1 MAESAIAK
9 AYVQI
14 IPSAQGIKGKL
25 TEALGGEAASAG
37 TSSGKTL
44 GNKLAEGLSGASAV
58 VGKAFTAVVKTGAA
72 ALAGATAGIAAISKQ
87 ALDAY
92 GDYEQLVGG
101 VETLFKDSADIVE
114 KYAANAYKSAGLS
127 ANDYMESV
135 TGFSASLLQSL
146 GNDTG
151 AAAEYANTAMVDM
164 SDNANKMGTNMGDI
178 QNAYQGFAKQ
188 NYTML
193 DNLKLGYGGTKE
205 EMERLIS
212 DANKVKTANGEM
224 ADLSIESFAD
234 IVEAI
239 HIIQSEMDITGTTA
253 EEASTT
259 IQGSVGS
266 MKASWQ
272 NLLVGVAD
280 DSQDFDGLMG
290 EFVES
295 VETAASNILPRVQ
308 TILGGLGSLVSGLAP
323 VIAEV
328 LPTLVTTVLPD
339 LLNAGVSMVTAF
351 VDAMVTAIP
360 EIAPQ
365 LASAAVTI
373 MGTLADAVT
382 ANAPIL
388 LQAAMDVARTVMT
401 DVLGMSQENADGV
414 IGVLEDVLGAC
425 QTVFDALTG
434 AVDTVI
440 SAVEDAGIN
449 WGAIWDGIG
458 AAVSW
463 AGELV
468 SAAIAAIGDML
479 GWLVDESTTDGT
491 LLNAVWD
498 GIGAA
503 VSGAGD
509 VITGAVEALGGFAE
523 WLFSGSAGAEAFQA
537 AIVGLASALA
547 VYKGVMLAQ
556 KAVTIAVTGVQAA
569 LNVVMNANPIGILV
583 TAIGALVGAL
593 LYLWNTNDG
602 FREAVTSAW
611 EAIKSAFSSAID
623 AICGFFSDLGTA
635 AGEIW
640 DGIKETV
647 GGVIDAISGF
657 FTGLAETASSVWE
670 TIKNAVQ
677 VAVMFIGEVISA
689 AVNII
694 TLPFQFIWEN
704 CKDII
709 LGAWDA
715 ITGAVSAAL
724 DTIGGIL
731 SGAWDTISGAVSTA
745 WDGISSVIGSAW
757 DGISSTVGG
766 ALDTVGGAIS
776 SGWESVKSWTS
787 SAWDTVSSTV
797 SSAAGNIKEKVSGKW
812 AEIQA
817 NNKACWDA
825 VKSVTSTVWGNIKST
840 VGDKV
845 GGIKSVISDKLTAA
859 KNVVTSVFSAIKNA
873 ISDKINSAKETV
885 SSVIEKI
892 KGFFNFSWSLPK
904 LKMPH
909 LSITGS
915 FSISPP
921 SVPHFGIEWYAKAM
935 DTPMV
940 LSAPTIFGASGGKLL
955 AGGEAGEEIVSGAD
969 TLMGMIRGAVG
980 GELSG
985 GMTSLEEKL
994 DRLISLL
1001 SQLAGVNITVNGADY
1016 RSKMELAEAIID
1028 LITREKERRAA
1039 AFG

>member
-25 TEALGGEAASAG
+25 TEALSGEAASAG
-37 TSSGKTL
+37 TSSGRTL
-44 GNKLAEGLSGASAV
+44 GNKLAEGLSGAGAA
-58 VGKAFTAVVKTGAA
+58 VGKAFTTVVKAGAA

-224 ADLSIESFAD
+224 ADLSIDSFAD
-234 IVEAI
+234 VVEAI
-239 HIIQSEMDITGTTA
+239 HLIQGEMGITGTTA

-272 NLLVGVAD
+272 NLLVGIAD

-295 VETAASNILPRVQ
+295 TETAASNILPRVQ
-308 TILGGLGSLVSGLAP
+308 TILGGIGSLVSGLAP

-339 LLNAGVSMVTAF
+339 LLSAGVSMVTSF
-351 VDAMVTAIP
+351 VDAIVTAIP

-373 MGTLADAVT
+373 MGTLADAVI

-388 LQAAMDVARTVMT
+388 LQAAMDVIRIVMT
-401 DVLGMSQENADGV
+401 DVLGMSQESADGV
-414 IGVLEDVLGAC
+414 IGILEDVLGAC

-434 AVDTVI
+434 AVDAVI
-440 SAVEDAGIN
+440 SAAENAGVD
-449 WGAIWDGIG
+449 WGAVWDGIG
-458 AAVSW
+458 EAVSW

-468 SAAIAAIGDML
+468 STAITAIGDIIS
-479 GWLVDESTTDGT
+479 WLVEESTTDGT

-503 VSGAGD
+503 VSGAGE

-523 WLFSGSAGAEAFQA
+523 WLTSGSAGAEAFSA
-537 AIVGLASALA
+537 AVVGIVTAITAYNAIMGI
-547 VYKGVMLAQ
+547 Q
-556 KAVTIAVTGVQAA
+556 QTVTTVVTAAQAA
-569 LNVVMNANPIGILV
+569 LNAVMALNPITLV
-583 TAIGALVGAL
+583 VAAIAALVAAL
-593 LYLWNTNDG
+593 IYLWNTNDG
-602 FREAVTSAW
+602 FREAVTNAW

-623 AICGFFSDLGTA
+623 AICGFFSDFA
-635 AGEIW
+635 ASAGE
-640 DGIKETV
+640 
-647 GGVIDAISGF
+647 
-657 FTGLAETASSVWE
+657 VWE
-670 TIKNAVQ
+670 SIK
-677 VAVMFIGEVISA
+677 S
-689 AVNII
+689 
-694 TLPFQFIWEN
+694 
-704 CKDII
+704 
-709 LGAWDA
+709 
-715 ITGAVSAAL
+715 
-724 DTIGGIL
+724 
-731 SGAWDTISGAVSTA
+731 TISGVLDSISGTISNV
-745 WDGISSVIGSAW
+745 WSGIT
-757 DGISSTVGG
+757 STVS
-766 ALDTVGGAIS
+766 GAIN
-776 SGWESVKSWTS
+776 
-787 SAWDTVSSTV
+787 TVSSTV
-797 SSAAGNIKEKVSGKW
+797 SSVFG
-812 AEIQA
+812 
-817 NNKACWDA
+817 A
-825 VKSVTSTVWGNIKST
+825 VKTTVSSIWTGIKTTISSVVNGIKTTVSNVFGSIKSA
-840 VGDKV
+840 
-845 GGIKSVISDKLTAA
+845 ISDKLTAA

-873 ISDKINSAKETV
+873 ISEKINSAKETV

-935 DTPMV
+935 DNPMV
-940 LSAPTIFGASGGKLL
+940 LSAPTIFGAAGGKLL
-955 AGGEAGEEIVSGAD
+955 AGGEAGDEIVSGAD
-969 TLMGMIRGAVG
+969 TLMAMIRGAVG

-985 GMTSLEEKL
+985 GMTALEEKL

-1001 SQLAGVNITVNGADY
+1001 SQLTGVSITVNGADY